1 MVLAVDWLP
10 MSDRGKE
17 LTLRLAWTMHY
28 VSANGACG
36 EWAIAQLFFV
46 TSKHHLFFGG
56 RQGTD
61 ITYSI
66 KLGIGQVL
74 R

>member
-17 LTLRLAWTMHY
+17 LMLRLAWTMRY

-36 EWAIAQLFFV
+36 EWAIAEV
-46 TSKHHLFFGG
+46 E
-56 RQGTD
+56 RQ
-61 ITYSI
+61 ILLQSMVY
-66 KLGIGQVL
+66 L
-74 R
+74 